1 MITSPD
7 LSLVKPL
14 RIRVV
19 EQKVRWDKP
28 SSMGSGRAGFI
39 SGSRSISPGRSLRI
53 SSALG
58 PVSIVVEA
66 QEWAVRKLVPDC
78 RASME
83 VGPQIF

>member
-19 EQKVRWDKP
+19 EQRVRCDKP
-28 SSMGSGRAGFI
+28 SSMGSGQAAG
-39 SGSRSISPGRSLRI
+39 SGSISPGRSLRI
-53 SSALG
+53 LSALG

-66 QEWAVRKLVPDC
+66 QEWAVRKLVPGC
-78 RASME
+78 RASRE
-83 VGPQIF
+83 VGPQI